1 MEINGVSIVS
11 EEQRE
16 QDQLLQLIGIMA
28 GGIGY
33 GELGAMLAARN
44 LYREAAQSKKES
56 QPLARNPKPAGP
68 EPAPHNAEKLSLS
81 VDEAARAT
89 GMTRRGVLACI
100 SSGSLKSFK
109 IGNNQLILA
118 EELRTWLHIQAN
130 GDTQ

>member
-1 MEINGVSIVS
+1 MS

-56 QPLARNPKPAGP
+56 QPLARNPKPAGT
-68 EPAPHNAEKLSLS
+68 EPAPHNAEKLSMS
-81 VDEAARAT
+81 VDEAARAI
-89 GMTRRGVLACI
+89 GITRRGVLACI
-100 SSGSLKSFK
+100 RSGSLKCFK

-118 EELRTWLHIQAN
+118 DELRAWIHIQAN
-130 GDTQ
+130 GDRQ